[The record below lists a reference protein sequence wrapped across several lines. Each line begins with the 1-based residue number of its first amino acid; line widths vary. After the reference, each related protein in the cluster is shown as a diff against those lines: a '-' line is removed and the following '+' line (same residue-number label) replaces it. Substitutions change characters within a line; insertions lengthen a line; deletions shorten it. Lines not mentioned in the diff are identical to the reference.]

1 MKIINLL
8 TGFFGCLFVTP
19 AMGGGFDILGQ
30 PNDVLFEPGR
40 YVEFGLGLASPSV
53 EGQIIAVGPPF
64 ASGDT
69 APTLPF
75 YIGAFKADINEQ
87 FSGAVTID
95 NPYGRTLE
103 YNSGP
108 LSGLTG
114 EVESLAVTGLLR
126 YKFTDRFSVFGGPR
140 FQRLGGNTDAAVF
153 AMTPG
158 GPVPA
163 GFGNVDFEDAWE
175 AGYVVGA
182 AFEIPEYHVRAAV
195 TYNSAI
201 DYDLDTSGAY
211 VGTTDVETPQSVNI
225 DLQAPISLST
235 LLFATVRWAEWSE
248 TTISPPGY
256 PLGSLTH
263 FNDTTTYRLGVV
275 QMFNENWAGFTALTY
290 EPKTDISADAPI
302 DATDGLWGA
311 TLGAIY
317 TKDKVKV
324 TTAVSYYQFGDA
336 SGSFGNFTD
345 NDVIS
350 AAFKVGYSF

>member
-1 MKIINLL
+1 MKTTTLL
-8 TGFFGCLFVTP
+8 TGFVGCLFVTP

-40 YVEFGLGLASPSV
+40 YAEFGLGLGSPNV
-53 EGQIIAVGPPF
+53 NGDITAAGPPF

-75 YIGAFKADINEQ
+75 YNGAFKADINEQ
-87 FSGAVTID
+87 FSGAVIVD
-95 NPYGRTLE
+95 NPYGRKLE
-103 YNSGP
+103 YNRGP
-108 LSGLTG
+108 LSGLSG
-114 EVESLAVTGLLR
+114 EVESIAITGLLR
-126 YKFTDRFSVFGGPR
+126 YNLSDRFSVFGGPR
-140 FQRLGGNTDAAVF
+140 LQRLGGNTDISVF
-153 AMTPG
+153 AG
-158 GPVPA
+158 GIPT
-163 GFGNVDFEDAWE
+163 GFAKVEFEDTWAV
-175 AGYVVGA
+175 GYVVGA
-182 AFEIPEYHVRAAV
+182 AFEIPEAHVRIAV

-211 VGTTDVETPQSVNI
+211 VGTTNVKTPQSVNI

-235 LLFATVRWAEWSE
+235 LVFATVRWAEWSE

-263 FNDTTTYRLGVV
+263 FNDTMTYRLGAV
-275 QMFNENWAGFTALTY
+275 QMFSENWAGFAALTY

-302 DATDGLWGA
+302 DATDGMWGT

-324 TTAVSYYQFGDA
+324 TSAVSYYQFGDA

-345 NDVIS
+345 NDVVS
-350 AAFKVGYSF
+350 ATVKVGYSF

>member
-1 MKIINLL
+1 MKAINLM
-8 TGFFGCLFVTP
+8 TGFFSCLFVAP
-19 AMGGGFDILGQ
+19 AVAGGFDVLGQ

-40 YVEFGLGLASPSV
+40 YIEFGLGFASPNV

-75 YIGAFKADINEQ
+75 YTGAFKADINEQ
-87 FSGAVTID
+87 FSGAVIVD
-95 NPYGRTLE
+95 NPYGRNLE

-126 YKFTDRFSVFGGPR
+126 YKLTDRFSIFGGPR
-140 FQRLGGNTDAAVF
+140 LQRLGGNTDISVF
-153 AMTPG
+153 AG
-158 GPVPA
+158 GVPA
-163 GFGNVDFEDAWE
+163 GFANVEFEDEWA
-175 AGYVVGA
+175 AGYVVGG
-182 AFEIPEYHVRAAV
+182 AFEIPEAHVLVAV

-211 VGTTDVETPQSVNI
+211 AGTTNVETPQSVNI
-225 DLQAPISLST
+225 DLQAPIGLST

-275 QMFNENWAGFTALTY
+275 QMLNENWAGFTALTY
-290 EPKTDISADAPI
+290 EPETDISADAPI

-336 SGSFGNFTD
+336 SGSFGSFTD
-345 NDVIS
+345 NDVVS
-350 AAFKVGYSF
+350 AAVRVGYSF

>member
-1 MKIINLL
+1 MKAINLL
-8 TGFFGCLFVTP
+8 PGFFSCLFVAP
-19 AMGGGFDILGQ
+19 AVAGGFDILGQ

-40 YVEFGLGLASPSV
+40 YIEFGLGFASPSV
-53 EGQIIAVGPPF
+53 EGQITAVG
-64 ASGDT
+64 
-69 APTLPF
+69 
-75 YIGAFKADINEQ
+75 
-87 FSGAVTID
+87 
-95 NPYGRTLE
+95 
-103 YNSGP
+103 
-108 LSGLTG
+108 
-114 EVESLAVTGLLR
+114 
-126 YKFTDRFSVFGGPR
+126 
-140 FQRLGGNTDAAVF
+140 QRLGGNTDISVF
-153 AMTPG
+153 AG
-158 GPVPA
+158 GVPA
-163 GFGNVDFEDAWE
+163 GFANVDFEDKWA
-175 AGYVVGA
+175 AGYVVGG
-182 AFEIPEYHVRAAV
+182 AFEIPEAHVRVAV

-211 VGTTDVETPQSVNI
+211 LGATNVETPQSVNI

-275 QMFNENWAGFTALTY
+275 QMLNENWAGFTALTY
-290 EPKTDISADAPI
+290 EPETDASADAPI

-336 SGSFGNFTD
+336 SGSFGSFAD
-345 NDVIS
+345 NEVVS
-350 AAFKVGYSF
+350 AAVKVGYSF